1 MEAHEV
7 WHRGFLLS
15 CLIMEEMPDGVPS
28 LFPGTDEQSL
38 KRHRVNHLL
47 SLLVMLGSLI
57 L

>member
-15 CLIMEEMPDGVPS
+15 CLITEETPDGVPS

-38 KRHRVNHLL
+38 KRHRINHLL